1 MVFIHDTRD
10 KPGKHDNVEQYLTQ
24 NGHSIVRSKLYCG
37 DISLLNNQS
46 VCIDLK
52 KDLQEVYSN
61 VIQDHVRFKAEILRA
76 TAAGIRLIILVEQE
90 GVKSLSDV
98 PNWKNPRVAQWHKIS
113 NAHKAGKM
121 MKIKISSSPPANS
134 LKLAMTMTS
143 LANRYGVEWQFCDKS
158 ETGKRIVEILGGG

>member
-1 MVFIHDTRD
+1 MTIFEDTRNPIAKHKNIHDYCD
-10 KPGKHDNVEQYLTQ
+10 A
-24 NGHSIVRSKLYCG
+24 NGIIIERTKLFAG
-37 DISLLNNQS
+37 DYTLPTNQTI
-46 VCIDLK
+46 CIDTK
-52 KDLQEVYSN
+52 KDLQEVNSN

-98 PNWKNPRVAQWHKIS
+98 PNWKNPRVAQWHKIH

-121 MKIKISSSPPANS
+121 LKIKISDSPPANS
-134 LKLAMTMTS
+134 LKLAMSMTS
-143 LANRYGVEWQFCDKS
+143 MANRYGVEWQFCDKS

>member
-46 VCIDLK
+46 VCVDLK

-98 PNWKNPRVAQWHKIS
+98 PNWKNPRVAQWHKIH

-121 MKIKISSSPPANS
+121 LKIKISNSPPANS
-134 LKLAMTMTS
+134 LKLAMVMTS

>member
-10 KPGKHDNVEQYLTQ
+10 KPGKHDNVEQYLTK